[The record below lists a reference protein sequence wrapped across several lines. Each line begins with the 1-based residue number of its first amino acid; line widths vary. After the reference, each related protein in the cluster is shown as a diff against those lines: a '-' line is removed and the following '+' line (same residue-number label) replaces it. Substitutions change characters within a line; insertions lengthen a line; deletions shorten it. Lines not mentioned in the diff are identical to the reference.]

1 MAELNDAYQ
10 MIPFYIICD
19 ESQSMEGSKLDACNT
34 ALPEIHN
41 AIASDP
47 IVNDKVRIGVI
58 SFSDS
63 AEVLL
68 PLSKMTDV
76 VDFPGLVVKGGT
88 NYGNAFTCL
97 KQTIQADI
105 TALKAQGNVKVN
117 RPIVFFISD
126 GEPTDTNWQAAHA
139 AVADKTWSF
148 SPHII
153 SFGVGGAQAE
163 TIREVATKVDKAGKN
178 FAYLADDNADPGA
191 VLKEIFKS
199 LLGTIVGSARN
210 PEEGGMHLPVTGP
223 GFIKLDE
230 V

>member
-1 MAELNDAYQ
+1 
-10 MIPFYIICD
+10 
-19 ESQSMEGSKLDACNT
+19 
-34 ALPEIHN
+34 
-41 AIASDP
+41 
-47 IVNDKVRIGVI
+47 
-58 SFSDS
+58 
-63 AEVLL
+63 
-68 PLSKMTDV
+68 
-76 VDFPGLVVKGGT
+76 VKGGSH
-88 NYGNAFTCL
+88 YESAFTCL
-97 KQTIQADI
+97 KQTIQTDI
-105 TALKAQGNVKVN
+105 AKLRNKGYANIQ

-139 AVADKTWSF
+139 AVADKNWSF

-153 SFGVGGAQAE
+153 AFGVGGAQAE

-199 LLGTIVGSARN
+199 LLGSIIGSARN
-210 PEEGGMHLPVTGP
+210 ADAGGLDLPVAGP

>member
-1 MAELNDAYQ
+1 MAPENDGFQ
-10 MIPFYIICD
+10 VVPFYIVCD
-19 ESQSMEGSKLDACNT
+19 ESQSMEGPKLNACNA
-34 ALPEIHN
+34 ALPDIHKS
-41 AIASDP
+41 IATDP

-58 SFSDS
+58 SFSDT

-88 NYGNAFTCL
+88 NYGNAFSCL
-97 KQTIQADI
+97 KSTIQTEIA
-105 TALKAQGNVKVN
+105 ALKATGDRVN

-126 GEPTDTNWQAAHA
+126 GEPTDSNWQAKHQE
-139 AVADKTWSF
+139 VADKSWPY
-148 SPHII
+148 SPHIV
-153 SFGVGGAQAE
+153 SFGVGGAQAQ
-163 TIREVATKVDKAGKN
+163 TIRDVATKVDRLGRS

-199 LLGTIVGSARN
+199 LLGTIVGTARN
-210 PEEGGMHLPVTGP
+210 PDAGGMNLPTQGS
-223 GFIKLDE
+223 GFLKLDE